1 MHHHLGMHVV
11 DPKIL
16 LAAVTQGAH
25 SIFGALLGLVF
36 GHAALGRQAV
46 EMHQDAMR
54 RLHRLANAVLALAQ
68 EHGPLRRHEHADQH
82 RHGGH
87 GKPHQHHQTPRHAE
101 FEQKV
106 HGQPPEPKGT
116 GQLRNQPTTH
126 ALPPNGM
133 TSHRSTLRFLMHLGN
148 TRHIVVRI
156 RTL

>member
-1 MHHHLGMHVV
+1 MHVV

-87 GKPHQHHQTPRHAE
+87 GNPHQHHQAPRHAE
-101 FEQKV
+101 FEQIV
-106 HGQPPEPKGT
+106 LVNLLNQRAPASCATSQPP
-116 GQLRNQPTTH
+116 
-126 ALPPNGM
+126 
-133 TSHRSTLRFLMHLGN
+133 MHYYQ
-148 TRHIVVRI
+148 TA
-156 RTL
+156 